1 MDYSQIEELFREIF
15 IFDSLDE
22 HQRAELARSVG
33 VLEFKPGHKFL
44 TQGTLGEHFFII
56 FEGQVSASHS
66 QGNIETQLDV
76 FVPGDFFGE
85 ESLLFEQ
92 PSDQTVTAIT
102 DGTLLYLDKALF
114 EFLMNAHPQVKT
126 GLVRTVRSRRF
137 ARTNKFDWLREEEV
151 IYQVRRKHPAYLL
164 AAMIAPLVLMIIT
177 LSLAILGIFLGPGSS
192 FFPVALIISIILFA
206 ITIVWVLWIWVD
218 WTNDYYV
225 VTSERVVWIERV
237 VFLYESR
244 VEAPLDTILS
254 VNVSS
259 SYIGRILGYGTV
271 IVRTFTGQVP
281 LRAVG
286 EPGLMGALIEEHWHR
301 AKLGIK
307 REEEKEIERSVRK
320 ILGHIQDGDEQA
332 DQQNRAQTPQ
342 QDVNLPE
349 YKEPGFQEKYL
360 SNIFSVRVEE
370 GNMITFR
377 KHWILL
383 LRKTWLPTLMIIF
396 LLLTLLIYDGLYFT
410 GQTSL
415 GSPLILQVLAI
426 LILFLFLFP
435 WWLYNYID
443 WRNDIYQVTDKSIFD
458 IERKPF
464 GREVRKSAPLDN
476 ILSLEHERPG
486 LLGYLLNFGNVT
498 INVGEAKFIFRGVF
512 EPARVQQD
520 IFDRMYYMRQQ
531 REKREVERERERILA
546 LLDSYHR
553 NVEDGSPPAA
563 NRLF

>member
-15 IFDSLDE
+15 ILNSLE
-22 HQRAELARSVG
+22 QHHRAELARSVG
-33 VLEFKPGHKFL
+33 FLEFKTGDRFL
-44 TQGTLGEHFFII
+44 TQGEMGEHFFII

-66 QGNIETQLDV
+66 QGNIDTQINV

-85 ESLLFEQ
+85 ESLLFER
-92 PSDQTVTAIT
+92 PSDETVTAIT

-114 EFLMNAHPQVKT
+114 EFLMDAHPQVKT

-137 ARTNKFDWLREEEV
+137 ARTHKFDWLREEEV

-164 AAMIAPLVLMIIT
+164 AAMIGPLVLMIIT
-177 LSLAILGIFLGPGSS
+177 LSLAILGIFMGPDSS
-192 FFPVALIISIILFA
+192 FFMVSLIVSAILFVV
-206 ITIVWVLWIWVD
+206 TVVWILWTWVD
-218 WTNDYYV
+218 WTNDYYI
-225 VTSERVVWIERV
+225 VTSERVIWIERV

-244 VEAPLDTILS
+244 IEAPLDTILS
-254 VNVSS
+254 VNVNS
-259 SYIGRILGYGTV
+259 SYIGRILGYGNV

-281 LRAVG
+281 LRSVG
-286 EPGLMGALIEEHWHR
+286 EPGIMGALIEEYWHR
-301 AKLGIK
+301 AKLGIQ

-320 ILGHIQDGDEQA
+320 ILGHELEEDEQA
-332 DQQNRAQTPQ
+332 EQQNQAHTPQ
-342 QDVNLPE
+342 QDSSLPE
-349 YKEPGFQEKYL
+349 YTEPGFREKYL
-360 SNIFSVRVEE
+360 GNIFSVRVEE
-370 GNMITFR
+370 GNTITFR
-377 KHWILL
+377 KHWVLL
-383 LRKTWLPTLMIIF
+383 LRKTWLPTLMVIF
-396 LLLTLLIYDGLYFT
+396 LLLVLLIYDGMYIT
-410 GQTSL
+410 GNTSI
-415 GSPLILQVLAI
+415 GSPLIVQVLAI
-426 LILFLFLFP
+426 LILLLILLP

-486 LLGYLLNFGNVT
+486 LLGYLLNYGNVT

-553 NVEDGSPPAA
+553 NVEEPP
-563 NRLF
+563 LQID